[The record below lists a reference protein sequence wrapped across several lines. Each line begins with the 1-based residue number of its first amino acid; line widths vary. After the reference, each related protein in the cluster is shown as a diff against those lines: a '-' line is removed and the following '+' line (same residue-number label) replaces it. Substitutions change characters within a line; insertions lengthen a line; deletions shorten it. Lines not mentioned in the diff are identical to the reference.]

1 MSSFVRRLTL
11 PFRYLKEALPPFP
24 RLPSRERLAEWWQ
37 EFHVPFPK
45 LPSRQD
51 ISLWWREALV
61 APKFPSWR
69 DIIAW
74 WRESFVAPKF
84 PSWRDITDWW
94 RELRL
99 APRFPSRRDIAEWWR
114 RLRHEQILPPAPHVP
129 SPSEMV
135 HRFQKQRTEGYGT
148 SVLPN
153 VPSSKNLA
161 EWFRENPAR
170 RRIVALWAAALLA
183 VAALLAAAPSISH
196 TVKGWQA
203 RRLAASSFPLTDQQ
217 NWAGATTK
225 LKDAFRLR
233 PTEPE
238 VWRAYA
244 HLLSRTDQGTLA
256 IEWWQKVVKSQPL
269 SISDQRDYASAALA
283 ARELTIAA
291 EQIAP
296 LVSAADGPTPSDL
309 QLAGQLATLRGYTG
323 RAIEYAEQIMSDR
336 RSGPREILMANL
348 LIVANTPRESQPSK
362 DAYGRIIK
370 IARDESNPASAQ
382 ALAFLAQQRA
392 PGRLTTPSATV
403 LDIIMPDTSSNAM
416 SLKEI
421 ADRLDQN
428 SSSRPFHL
436 MLALELRSR
445 AEPDHEK
452 AFVSKAVEAYGKGDD
467 ETLIALGSWLYS
479 HGEFEA
485 LLGVLP
491 LERAVQRRELLM
503 EHIDALAALNRLS
516 DARDILLTE
525 HAVLDQAFQHMYLA
539 VVRRKLGDSSAAA
552 NEWIRALES
561 TETPRS
567 LIGLADFAEKM
578 RVFHIADAAYG
589 RLIKKQPEL
598 KSSYLS
604 RFQLAQSL
612 GQTAKAREHA
622 LEIMRLWPEDDATHM
637 REIYLRVL
645 LDPSRETARAAE
657 EEAALFVARNPW
669 DGGARSAVALARL
682 RQGKAAAALSTLTE
696 FMPGAPSSAVSASVY
711 AAAASANG
719 WTEIGREE
727 ARKLATENILP
738 EERALIAPLLD

>member
-1 MSSFVRRLTL
+1 MAIRSFVRRLTL
-11 PFRYLKEALPPFP
+11 PFRYLMEALPPFP
-24 RLPSRERLAEWWQ
+24 RLPSREDFIQFWQ
-37 EFHVPFPK
+37 NSFVAPRFP
-45 LPSRQD
+45 SFRD
-51 ISLWWREALV
+51 TVAWWREALV

-69 DIIAW
+69 EIAAW
-74 WRESFVAPKF
+74 WREAFVAPKF
-84 PSWRDITDWW
+84 PS
-94 RELRL
+94 
-99 APRFPSRRDIAEWWR
+99 PHDIAEWWR
-114 RLRHEQILPPAPHVP
+114 QLRDETVLPPIPLP
-129 SPSEMV
+129 PNPGEMV
-135 HRFQKQRTEGYGT
+135 HRFQKRRTEGYPT
-148 SVLPN
+148 PALPH
-153 VPSSKNLA
+153 VPSPKNMA

-170 RRIVALWAAALLA
+170 RRIVVLWAAAFLA
-183 VAALLAAAPSISH
+183 MAGLLAAAPSISH
-196 TVKGWQA
+196 TIKGWQA
-203 RRLAASSFPLTDQQ
+203 RRLAALSFPLTDQQ
-217 NWAGATTK
+217 NWAGASIK
-225 LKDAFRLR
+225 LQDAFRLR

-238 VWRAYA
+238 IWRAYA
-244 HLLSRTDQGTLA
+244 HLLSRTGQGTLA
-256 IEWWQKVVKSQPL
+256 IEWWQKVVRSQPL
-269 SISDQRDYASAALA
+269 SISDKRDYAGAALA

-296 LVSAADGPTPSDL
+296 LISAADGPTPIDL

-323 RAIEYAEQIMSDR
+323 RAIDDAEQIMADR

-362 DAYGRIIK
+362 DAYGRIIR
-370 IARDESNPASAQ
+370 IARDESNPAAPQ

-392 PGRLTTPSATV
+392 PGRLTTPSATA
-403 LDIIMPDTSSNAM
+403 LDAILPDTSSNAL

-421 ADRLDQN
+421 ADRLDHN

-445 AEPDHEK
+445 ADPAQEK
-452 AFVSKAVEAYGKGDD
+452 AFVGKAVEAYGNGDD

-485 LLGVLP
+485 LLRVLP

-503 EHIDALAALNRLS
+503 EHIDALASLHRLS

-525 HAVLDQAFQHMYLA
+525 HPVLDPASQHMYLA
-539 VVRRKLGDSSAAA
+539 VVRRKLGDNTAAD
-552 NEWIRALES
+552 NEWIRALGS
-561 TETPRS
+561 AETPRS

-604 RFQLAQSL
+604 RLQLAQSL
-612 GQTAKAREHA
+612 GQTARAREFA

-637 REIYLRVL
+637 REIYLRLL
-645 LDPSRETARAAE
+645 LDPSKETARAAE
-657 EEAALFVARNPW
+657 EEALVFVTRNPW

-711 AAAASANG
+711 AAAAGANG
-719 WTEIGREE
+719 WKEIAQEE

-738 EERALIAPLLD
+738 EERALIAPLLN